1 MKKIKIGVIGAGS
14 FASRRHIPVIVK
26 SSDAELVA
34 LCRRDREMLQ
44 KMAEHFNCDY
54 TFTDYRDMLDSVE
67 MDAVLIAT
75 PHALHFENTMLALE
89 KGLHVLVEKEGA
101 MSGLGEYLRRAG
113 RGYESLVMVT
123 LGSGVGGGVV
133 LEG

>member
-89 KGLHVLVEKEGA
+89 KGLHVLVEKPLALKADEAKEIAEYSKNKGLVVVVA
-101 MSGLGEYLRRAG
+101 MNPPFWQHRR
-113 RGYESLVMVT
+113 S
-123 LGSGVGGGVV
+123 
-133 LEG
+133 